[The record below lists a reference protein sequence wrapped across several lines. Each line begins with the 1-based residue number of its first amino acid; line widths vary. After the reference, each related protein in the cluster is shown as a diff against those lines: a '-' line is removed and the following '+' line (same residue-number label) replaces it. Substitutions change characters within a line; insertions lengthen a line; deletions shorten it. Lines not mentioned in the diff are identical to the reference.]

1 MKDNQAVVAAVEKYL
16 LEGTAK
22 IKAAMKGSTGDE
34 TEPSAEKEKSKKE
47 LTSLLETQAS
57 KGSTAIHRLFAPRRQ
72 VAEPPSPSRKR
83 PCH

>member
-1 MKDNQAVVAAVEKYL
+1 MQDNQAVVAAVEKYL

-34 TEPSAEKEKSKKE
+34 TEPSAEEKEKSKKE

-57 KGSTAIHRLFAPRRQ
+57 KGSTAIHRLLRR
-72 VAEPPSPSRKR
+72 VAKSLNPSPSRKR
-83 PCH
+83 PCR